1 MRNQNRN
8 QRYSFSPTRGW
19 QRWVGG
25 VFAAVILM
33 GWEGLGILD
42 RLERVA
48 YQGLF
53 QVRGQETW
61 HSDIVIIGIDEAAIR
76 HPQTS
81 GNIRQMYT
89 DLLQAVAPSK
99 PQMVVLDIL
108 MDEPR
113 PDDPPLAAAM
123 RRVPVAL
130 SIAWDKEG
138 NQKRPTEELAEVAVT
153 MGHVLSNKD
162 RDGLIRSVQPQLEDI
177 PALGVA
183 VANTVKNKATLPSQA
198 WSQPLWIN
206 WPGSTENL
214 PHYRFL
220 DVVEGKIPAE
230 KFTGKILIVGANV
243 TGFDWVATPFN
254 LDPPANGI
262 DLHAAVVSNLLLDN
276 RLQVA
281 SESWGKGWFQ
291 LIYFGGAVSLSA
303 TIAFWSF
310 RRQALTMVG
319 LGGLWLAICYIAFR
333 WHYLLPIVP
342 PLLLLGLIWLIVTLQ
357 DRLRIKA
364 ILLEREKQLFESA
377 FYDGVTGLPN
387 YALFMDRLEE
397 AIARRHSSIA
407 GSSDRPQKSLFAV
420 LFIYVDRSKVVNI
433 DGGYRL
439 SNSLQVAIAQQI
451 EHCLQQSQSISLTY
465 QPTSATAPL
474 LESAET
480 PGFTIARLDTDTFA
494 VLLDSLSS
502 PEQGIEVAQQI
513 DSTLSQPFLSTLLP
527 KQYISDR
534 NTLNLIEESLSAM
547 TAFVGI
553 AFSTS
558 PASSDLLPAVL
569 YSHAENILR
578 DAEIAMY
585 QAKVKNGSHYALF
598 DRDLHHAEIQRLE
611 LELDLRRAI
620 NRSRQRHDRL
630 SSNRSAERLSLP
642 LAPPNAA
649 YPADLSTDQRRLEL
663 EAQSDFRLYYQPIV
677 SFETGRISGFEA
689 LVRWYHPTRG
699 IVSPVDFI
707 PLAEETGLI
716 ADLGDWILHVACH
729 QLRSWKSKF
738 SAEFDVTMVVNLSSF
753 QLQNPQLASYI
764 HHLLAETGLGTDCL
778 KLEITESGL
787 MQNEDLAIALLKN
800 LRDSGIQLSIDDFG
814 TGYSSLARLHNL
826 PVNTLKI
833 DKSFL
838 DRTTADWDSWEIIQT
853 IIVLAHKLGLT
864 VVAEGIETAS
874 QFQWLSR
881 LKCDYAQGYWLSRP
895 VDASGA
901 TALLVQNP
909 RWGVGI

>member
-1 MRNQNRN
+1 
-8 QRYSFSPTRGW
+8 
-19 QRWVGG
+19 
-25 VFAAVILM
+25 M

-53 QVRGQETW
+53 HARGQQAW
-61 HSDIVIIGIDEAAIR
+61 HSDIVIIGIDEAAMR

-89 DLLQAVAPSK
+89 DLLQAVAPSQ
-99 PQMVVLDIL
+99 PRMVVLDIL
-108 MDEPR
+108 MNDR
-113 PDDPPLAAAM
+113 TPDDRLLAEAM
-123 RRVPVAL
+123 SQVPVAL
-130 SIAWDKEG
+130 SIAWDKHG
-138 NQKRPTEELAEVAVT
+138 NQKRPTQQLAEVAVT

-183 VANTVKNKATLPSQA
+183 VANTVKNKATLPARA
-198 WSQPLWIN
+198 WSKPLWIN

-220 DVVEGKIPAE
+220 DVVEGEIPAE
-230 KFTGKILIVGANV
+230 NFTGKILIVGANV

-281 SESWGKGWFQ
+281 SQWWGKGWFQ
-291 LIYFGGAVSLSA
+291 LVYFGVAVSLSA
-303 TIAFWSF
+303 TITCWSF
-310 RRQALTMVG
+310 RRQALMMLG
-319 LGGLWLAICYIAFR
+319 LGGSWLAVCYTAFY
-333 WHYLLPIVP
+333 WYYLLPILP
-342 PLLLLGLIWLIVTLQ
+342 PLLLLGLVWFIVTLQ

-364 ILLEREKQLFESA
+364 ILVEREKQLFESA

-397 AIARRHSSIA
+397 AIARRRPSNDR
-407 GSSDRPQKSLFAV
+407 SSDRPQRSLFAV

-433 DGGYRL
+433 DAGYRL

-451 EHCLQQSQSISLTY
+451 EHCLQQSPSISLTDR
-465 QPTSATAPL
+465 PTSAATPL

-513 DSTLSQPFLSTLLP
+513 DDTLSQPFLSTLLP

-553 AFSTS
+553 SFSS
-558 PASSDLLPAVL
+558 SSASSDLLPAAL
-569 YSHAENILR
+569 YSHAESILR

-620 NRSRQRHDRL
+620 NRSRQRPAH
-630 SSNRSAERLSLP
+630 RSAERLSLP
-642 LAPPNAA
+642 LTPPNVA
-649 YPADLSTDQRRLEL
+649 YPADLSTDRRRLEL

-716 ADLGDWILHVACH
+716 ADLGDWILHTACH
-729 QLRSWKSKF
+729 QLRSWKSRF
-738 SAEFDVTMVVNLSSF
+738 SAGFDVTMVVNLSSF

-764 HHLLAETGLGTDCL
+764 HHLLEETGLGTDSL

-838 DRTTADWDSWEIIQT
+838 DRTTVDWDSWEIIQT

-874 QFQWLSR
+874 QFQWLGR

-895 VDASGA
+895 VDASRA
-901 TALLVQNP
+901 TALLAQNP
-909 RWGVGI
+909 QWGAGM